1 MAGGPWGTG
10 TWDGA
15 EWDGIPVTGV
25 TATGGVGT
33 LTHSTRSIG
42 ITGVQATGA
51 VGTESDSVTVSITG
65 TEATGAAGNLTAY
78 NPIIV
83 DNDTHDGDKRRT
95 KLWKKDQEA
104 QQRRKASLIA
114 TYEDLYEAKPKLVE
128 DIVKSYTVKRDGRST
143 IDFDK
148 LLANVDKVETLYREH
163 QELDDEEVML
173 LL

>member
-1 MAGGPWGTG
+1 
-10 TWDGA
+10 
-15 EWDGIPVTGV
+15 
-25 TATGGVGT
+25 
-33 LTHSTRSIG
+33 
-42 ITGVQATGA
+42 

-65 TEATGAAGNLTAY
+65 NEATGAAGNLTAY
-78 NPIIV
+78 NPIII

-95 KLWKKDQEA
+95 KLWEKDQEA

-114 TYEDLYEAKPKLVE
+114 TYEDLYEVKPKLVE

-148 LLANVDKVETLYREH
+148 LLANVDKVEALYREH